1 MHRPVD
7 ASAMGGS
14 ESAMQ
19 ICVGHFILF
28 ASRVTSQVGH
38 KSFCSSI
45 RLSEIV
51 FVAVLQGG
59 LRDVRFGS
67 VRGCEE
73 RESGF

>member
-1 MHRPVD
+1 MR
-7 ASAMGGS
+7 
-14 ESAMQ
+14 

-38 KSFCSSI
+38 KSLCSSV

-51 FVAVLQGG
+51 FVAVLQGD

-67 VRGCEE
+67 VRGMDGEE
-73 RESGF
+73 VKRENPDSS